1 VNRYLLPPGY
11 EVSTDP
17 ARLDFETVYDF
28 LSRESYWARGRARD
42 VVRRSFDHSI
52 CFSVLHGSETAA
64 FARVV
69 TDRAVFAYLCDVF
82 VLPEHRGHGI
92 GKALVDAVVAHPEL
106 QGLRWFLLATSD
118 AHGLYAQFGF
128 EPLAHPER
136 FMAIHHPAVL

>member
-1 VNRYLLPPGY
+1 MNRCPLPPGY

-17 ARLDFETVYDF
+17 TRLDFEAVYDF

-42 VVRRSFDHSI
+42 VVRRSFEHSM
-52 CFSVLHGSETAA
+52 CFSVSRGTETAA

-82 VLPEHRGHGI
+82 VLPEHRGFGV
-92 GKALVDAVVAHPEL
+92 GKALVEVVVSHPDL

-128 EPLAHPER
+128 EPLANPER
-136 FMAIHHPAVL
+136 FMAIHHPAAL